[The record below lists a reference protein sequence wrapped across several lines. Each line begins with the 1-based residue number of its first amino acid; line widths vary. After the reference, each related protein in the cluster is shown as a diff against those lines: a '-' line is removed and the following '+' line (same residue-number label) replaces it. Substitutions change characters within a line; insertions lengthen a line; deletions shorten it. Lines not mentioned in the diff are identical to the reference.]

1 MGRHSGVHA
10 GVNGKTL
17 LTLSG
22 GSVKGSQN
30 SYDRLSD
37 EAVLKT
43 IRRLGDRI
51 EERFPHRNLGGVCR
65 ELERIAVRSS
75 RDAAR
80 IGRPAWGLRLISAAG
95 FVFTVAVLVL
105 LPVALFGERIAA
117 PIDAYATGAYEPF
130 TVVQGLEATFNI
142 VALTFFGL
150 LFLTSIETRAK
161 RHRAFKSLHRLR
173 SITHVIDM
181 HQLTKDPTPVTR
193 SMPRTRSSPQ
203 RELTPGELARYLDY
217 CTEMLSLTGKIAALY
232 AQNSRDS
239 QIIAAASD
247 IEDLTT
253 GLSRKIWQKL
263 IILQHY
269 APEETKADAAVEQPL
284 LRPDPV

>member
-1 MGRHSGVHA
+1 MG
-10 GVNGKTL
+10 N
-17 LTLSG
+17 
-22 GSVKGSQN
+22 QQDN
-30 SYDRLSD
+30 YDRLSD
-37 EAVLKT
+37 QAVLKT
-43 IRRLGDRI
+43 IQRLGDRI
-51 EERFPHRNLGGVCR
+51 EERFPNRNLVGVCR
-65 ELERIAVRSS
+65 KLERIAARSS
-75 RDAAR
+75 REASR
-80 IGRPAWGLRLISAAG
+80 IGRPAWGLRLISAIG
-95 FVFTVAVLVL
+95 FIFTVALLVL
-105 LPVALFGERIAA
+105 LPVLLFGGSITI
-117 PIDAYATGAYEPF
+117 PLDAYAQGSFEPF

-142 VALTFFGL
+142 VALAFFGL
-150 LFLTSIETRAK
+150 LFLTSMETRAK

-181 HQLTKDPTPVTR
+181 HQLTKDPTPITR
-193 SMPRTRSSPQ
+193 SMPRTKSSPQ
-203 RELTPGELARYLDY
+203 RELTPAELARYLDY

-269 APEETKADAAVEQPL
+269 APGEAKVGAAGDNPL